1 MSGLNTFNDVLK
13 VAIQK
18 EEDAVDFYTKA
29 SAIVKE
35 SSTKEMLKEFIR
47 EEKRHIA
54 LLQDAHSNE
63 TMEKVGKKSLP
74 QSMNLTKYLVGGT
87 ISDTSTSQDIM
98 IIAMKKE
105 ESAIV
110 FYSDYQ
116 STFKGTGLEDL
127 FQSLCNMEKE
137 HKDRL
142 ELEYEKIFM
151 PDN

>member
-1 MSGLNTFNDVLK
+1 MPGLNTFNDVLK

-18 EEDAVDFYTKA
+18 ELDAVDFYTQA
-29 SAIVKE
+29 STIVKE
-35 SSTKEMLKEFIR
+35 ASTKKMLKEFIG
-47 EEKRHIA
+47 EEKKHVV
-54 LLQDAHSNE
+54 LLQDAQTKE

-74 QSMNLTKYLVGGT
+74 QSMNLTKYLVSGT
-87 ISDTSTSQDIM
+87 ITDTSTTQDVM
-98 IIAMKKE
+98 VIAMKKE

-116 STFKGTGLEDL
+116 STFKGTDLEGL